1 MTVIERLLTAIVR
14 GRAYL
19 PASINHLID
28 DVAKNPDGPAGRLAS
43 TVLGGHRASNRPAP
57 TAAPATPIRVYIGPT
72 NYAGQGFRWARALE
86 ASDAR
91 IGARSMAVTLPGGF
105 NFPTDTAVPVAVYN
119 VSRRWQRAEWDAV
132 MRFTHVLFE
141 AERPLFGR
149 LLGRD
154 VAREAEKLASSGVS
168 IAYLGHGTDV
178 RSPRRHRELTEWS
191 YFSDDPAQTAVLQR
205 DAERNLALL
214 AATDAPTFVS
224 TPDLL
229 SDVPG
234 SHWCPVVVDLEAW
247 TPGPPPLS
255 GPQPVVAHIPSAG
268 ATKGTHLV
276 APVMQELESRGR
288 LRYDSVSGIASADM
302 PERIGHA
309 DIVLDQF
316 RVGSYGAAA
325 CEAMAAGRIVVGH
338 VLPEVRATVHELTGL
353 ELPIVEATPPTLATV
368 IDALLDNPERSRS
381 LAAQGR
387 AFVEQVHSGS
397 ASALALRE
405 HWIDRSG

>member
-1 MTVIERLLTAIVR
+1 MTAIERLLAAIVSAR
-14 GRAYL
+14 TRL
-19 PASINHLID
+19 PTSVNRLID
-28 DVAKNPDGPAGRLAS
+28 DVAKNPDGLAGRLAS
-43 TVLGGHRASNRPAP
+43 TLLGGHRAANRPAP

-72 NYAGQGFRWARALE
+72 NYAGQGYRWARALE

-91 IGARSMAVTLPGGF
+91 IGARNMAVSLPGGF
-105 NFPTDTAVPVAVYN
+105 SFPTDTAVPVAVYN
-119 VSRRWQRAEWDAV
+119 VSRQWQRTEWDAV

-154 VAREAEKLASSGVS
+154 VGREAEKLASSGVS

-191 YFSDDPAQTAVLQR
+191 YFSDDPVQTAVLQR
-205 DAERNLALL
+205 DADANLALL
-214 AATDAPTFVS
+214 AATGAPIFVS

-247 TPGPPPLS
+247 TLGPTPLS
-255 GPQPVVAHIPSAG
+255 GPEPVVAHIPSAG

-276 APVMQELESRGR
+276 SPVMQELESQGR

-302 PERIGHA
+302 PARIRQA

-338 VLPEVRATVHELTGL
+338 VLPEVRAAVHELTEL
-353 ELPIVEATPPTLATV
+353 ELPIVEATPRTLATV
-368 IDALLDNPERSRS
+368 IEGLLDDPVQSQS

-397 ASALALRE
+397 ASALALRQ
-405 HWIDRSG
+405 HWIDRSC